1 MKKIIVIGLIA
12 ALSGFIGY
20 SVFYKTEA
28 VSEEYV
34 VLGKI
39 QKGNISLSIQSS
51 GQVSNADEIELNPD
65 KSGIVGTIHVE
76 EDQYVSEGDP
86 IMSFDTTDSE
96 MAVRSAEIDLEKAQL
111 ALEEL
116 QEPVDEMDIKN
127 AENSVTQA
135 ENDLTQLTSQYETA
149 YANKQDDIA
158 DLEADYPTAYN
169 SAFNAATEIFV
180 GLPDVLESMDD
191 IVQGHNMAQNMTDI
205 TYYLNST
212 SGDDRDPIS
221 AQKDKV
227 ITAYYASLASYD
239 TALDSYQ
246 EISREN
252 TDQIEILADATYEA
266 VYDMSEALKELDV
279 FLALVYDE
287 VGSGF
292 LYADVLSSQR
302 TDISNSSGTIN
313 PILTSIYDEIENIDG
328 ISESIT
334 DAQEELEDLT
344 SEYELNKQDLELTLE
359 GKELDLEDIQSTSA
373 TDLEIRAQEL
383 TIEEKENALSSAQ
396 NDYEDNFVYAP
407 ISGYISE
414 LDIDVGE
421 TVSTSTVVATLIDD
435 SKQIV
440 VSLNELDVLDVKVG
454 QSAVVTFDAIEGLE
468 ADAIV
473 VERSDTGDVN
483 SGVVSYDITL
493 SILNEDERILTGMSA
508 DVDIVLISSDDVLL
522 IPQTA
527 IKEDT
532 DGKYAEVV
540 TNIDQLAKK
549 SFYLP
554 SELTTEKKYLEI
566 GEEDDTNAEVISGL
580 NEGDLIVLMTTI
592 VLSSEEDTTLST
604 PFSGGGGEMPSG
616 DMGSGPPSM

>member
-1 MKKIIVIGLIA
+1 M
-12 ALSGFIGY
+12 
-20 SVFYKTEA
+20 
-28 VSEEYV
+28 
-34 VLGKI
+34 
-39 QKGNISLSIQSS
+39 
-51 GQVSNADEIELNPD
+51 
-65 KSGIVGTIHVE
+65 
-76 EDQYVSEGDP
+76 
-86 IMSFDTTDSE
+86 
-96 MAVRSAEIDLEKAQL
+96 
-111 ALEEL
+111 
-116 QEPVDEMDIKN
+116 
-127 AENSVTQA
+127 TQA